1 MKKIISHILLLF
13 VACSALA
20 QTLTVDSIVSRDS
33 TVTVRLALPVNH
45 KLSLI
50 DLLQNGQRLAGLIT
64 RDTSRADTFQMVIP
78 KTPPGIYSY
87 QISTRRWT
95 NDPCNTARQRTNAIT
110 VQVGSARC
118 CRVPFTTLTNP
129 ATKTISVTWALC
141 ASCTSYTV
149 IYKQLGSSNPLV
161 KPPFNQNVKGTGT
174 RLSNYRPTIQEA
186 VAGTITRT
194 YPTSYSGFW
203 YQVDLVCNGSGC
215 AASSTTFSN
224 LIFTR

>member
-1 MKKIISHILLLF
+1 MKKIIVHILLLYM
-13 VACSALA
+13 ASSALA
-20 QTLTVDSIVSRDS
+20 QSIAVDSLVSRDS
-33 TVTVRLALPVNH
+33 SVTVRLFLPVNH
-45 KLSLI
+45 KLSLL
-50 DLLQNGQRLAGLIT
+50 DLYQNGQRLAGLLA
-64 RDTSRADTFQMVIP
+64 RDTSSIDTLRMVIP
-78 KTPPGIYSY
+78 KRAPGIYAY
-87 QISTRRWT
+87 QMSTRRWT
-95 NDPCNTARQRTNAIT
+95 MDPCNTSRQKTNSIT

-118 CRVPFTTLTNP
+118 CRVPFTELANP

-149 IYKQLGSSNPLV
+149 IYKQLGSSNALV

-174 RLSNYRPTIQEA
+174 RLANYKPTIQEA

-215 AASSTTFSN
+215 PASSTTFSN